1 VFNWLPWQIKLLL
14 CYGVVCLLFL
24 LRGIEF
30 DFINSVLVMNFVIGL
45 IVLIRLDDIEG
56 KNKK

>member
-1 VFNWLPWQIKLLL
+1 MFNWLPWQIKLLL

-30 DFINSVLVMNFVIGL
+30 DFMNFVIGL